1 MRWRIK
7 PSHSSNN
14 LAEETMLANLSSTFH
29 KLSSKTWLILLAF
42 AVEIFFFTQL
52 APAMQAQLAAGP
64 LDLKPFYTPDQAFVA
79 IESYSPEARAAYR
92 AFELT
97 ADIVHPIAYVL
108 FYGLLM
114 SVLLQRAFPSA
125 SAFQKFNIAPAVSW
139 VFDMI
144 ENICIITMLSV
155 YPSKP
160 ALVAWISGISTSLKW
175 AFFAATMIMILVSL
189 VKAALNGFKR
199 QM

>member
-1 MRWRIK
+1 
-7 PSHSSNN
+7 
-14 LAEETMLANLSSTFH
+14 MLANLSNTLH
-29 KLSSKTWLILLAF
+29 KLSSKTWLILLAL

-52 APAMQAQLAAGP
+52 APAMQSQIAAGP
-64 LDLKPFYTPDQAFVA
+64 LDLKPFYTPTEAFA
-79 IESYSPEARAAYR
+79 TIESYSPEARAAYR
-92 AFELT
+92 TFEMT
-97 ADIVHPIAYVL
+97 ADIIHPIAYVL

-114 SVLLQRAFPSA
+114 SVLLQRAFPST
-125 SAFQKFNIAPAVSW
+125 SVFQKFNVAPAISW
-139 VFDMI
+139 CFDMI

-189 VKAALNGFKR
+189 VKAAMNGFRK
-199 QM
+199 QS